1 VRNRLRCGATL
12 LATLALA
19 LGGCAALPPPEPGT
33 IAGRLALQVEAHQ
46 ERPAQSISAGFDLRG
61 TAERGELRLST
72 PLGTTLAAAFW
83 GPGQA
88 RLVTPQG
95 ERRFDDLDALS
106 RDAFGESLPLRAL
119 PDWLRGRPW
128 PGAADSALP
137 LVPGPG
143 FVQLGWTI
151 DLAGFEVGRLL
162 AWRAGPPGV
171 RLRAQLDPAP

>member
-1 VRNRLRCGATL
+1 MRRGAWL

-19 LGGCAALPPPEPGT
+19 GCAAVPPAQPGSQT
-33 IAGRLALQVEAHQ
+33 LSGRLALQVDALPD
-46 ERPAQSISAGFDLRG
+46 RPAQSISASFDLRG
-61 TAERGELRLST
+61 SAEQGELRLST

-83 GPGQA
+83 GPGEA

-95 ERRFDDLDALS
+95 EKRFDDLDALS

-119 PDWLRGRPW
+119 PNWLQGRPW
-128 PGAADSALP
+128 PGANEPAQP
-137 LVPGPG
+137 LQPGPG

-151 DLAGFEVGRLL
+151 DLARFDSGQLH

-171 RLRAQLDPAP
+171 RLRAQMDAP